1 LGQGTFD
8 QMSTSG
14 IDFSNL
20 LKRDKEDDIGD
31 DELFQIQESA
41 INFHSDKN
49 DIGHL
54 AHYVRVSI
62 FIYSGVEEVIYWN
75 NK

>member
-1 LGQGTFD
+1 MGQGTFD

-49 DIGHL
+49 DIGSML
-54 AHYVRVSI
+54 SLTSI
-62 FIYSGVEEVIYWN
+62 GTEFQVCLNI
-75 NK
+75 